1 MRLSEA
7 QFGDRVRLPISDV
20 GNLIYTTNDSN
31 SSTTTEATVL
41 YTSDKCVVLWWGT
54 NELPPIEGSHP
65 KRVFDNLKQRGFIPQ
80 SFEEPTNGYAA
91 YFAGPSLVDCE
102 LVFRKADWDK
112 RTTLHNAKVGD
123 RVILPVDAKNEVI
136 LDTTKAVGT
145 TTGTVLIT
153 DGLDWYPKIGWRKGD
168 NVPKNAKMQEVYGGF
183 IACASLSVNA
193 RNVPCIILPPEEV
206 KEPKETPKAKSEEV
220 KVEPTQEVST
230 SKDTIVIDSL
240 YLLQPEQ
247 EPTAQDHKESSF
259 TPAIM
264 IGAGIFGGLISAM
277 VMMKP
282 NIEARVEAIA
292 ETNDEP
298 AEANELQTDVI

>member
-1 MRLSEA
+1 MKLSEA
-7 QFGDRVRLPISDV
+7 QIGDRVKVPFREDGRGAFGDKKVEKIV
-20 GNLIYTTNDSN
+20 
-31 SSTTTEATVL
+31 EATIA
-41 YTSDKCVVLWWGT
+41 YAGKHSVVLHWQPT
-54 NELPPIEGSHP
+54 EIPIEEATHP
-65 KRVFDNLKQRGFIPQ
+65 RFVFEIQKQRGAIPKDFVEPTSGYAISCQPQ
-80 SFEEPTNGYAA
+80 SVE
-91 YFAGPSLVDCE
+91 CE
-102 LVFRKADWDK
+102 LIFRKTDWSK
-112 RTTLHNAKVGD
+112 GTTLRDARAGD
-123 RVILPVDAKNEVI
+123 RVILPVDANNEMI
-136 LDTTKAVGT
+136 LDATKAVGT
-145 TTGTVLIT
+145 TTGTVLMT
-153 DGLDWYPKIGWRKGD
+153 ESQTWYPRVGWRRGD
-168 NVPKNAKMQEVYGGF
+168 KIPKNAKMVEVYGGF
-183 IACASLSVNA
+183 VACASLSIDANKT
-193 RNVPCIILPPEEV
+193 PCIILPPEEV

-277 VMMKP
+277 AMMKP